1 MIARGIPESSLT
13 IVMAS
18 FAEKTLNQYSSSLK
32 SWWTYCENNNY
43 DVFNATSTEVISF
56 LTKKFEDGAGYS
68 TLNTHRSALSIIL
81 GSRITLDDSIHRFLR
96 GVYRLKPPQPKYAA
110 TWDTNDVLNYLC
122 NFYPYTDNITLEA
135 LSHKTISL
143 LAIASAQRMQT
154 LSLIKLKNICVKND
168 VILIKIPDFIKTSRP
183 GALQPLIRLPFIR
196 ENLSI
201 CPATVLQAYIEKT
214 STLRSSDAD
223 DHLFIS
229 VRKPHKKVC
238 SQTLS
243 HWVKKVL
250 ADSGI
255 DISVFGAHSTRHAS
269 TSAAHRLGVNL
280 EVVRKAAGWSN
291 SSNVFLK
298 YYNREVNSSVDNDF
312 AEVIF
317 NNL

>member
-1 MIARGIPESSLT
+1 MIARGIPESSLD
-13 IVMAS
+13 IIMSS
-18 FAEKTLNQYSSSLK
+18 FAEKTLNQYSCSLK
-32 SWWTYCENNNY
+32 SWWTYCENNSY
-43 DVFNATSTEVISF
+43 DAFNATSTQVISF
-56 LTKKFEDGAGYS
+56 LTMKFEEGAAYS
-68 TLNTHRSALSIIL
+68 SLNTHRPALSTIL
-81 GSRITLDDSIHRFLR
+81 GSKITLDDNIHRFLK
-96 GVYRLKPPQPKYAA
+96 GVYRLKPPTPKYAV
-110 TWDTNDVLNYLC
+110 TWDTNDVSNYVC
-122 NFYPYTDNITLEA
+122 EHYPYTDNITLEA

-154 LSLIKLKNICVKND
+154 LSFIKLKNICVKND
-168 VILIKIPDFIKTSRP
+168 MIVIKIPDLIKTSRP

-196 ENLSI
+196 ENPSI
-201 CPATVLQAYIEKT
+201 CPATVLQAYIDRT
-214 STLRSSDAD
+214 LTLRRDNVD

-229 VRKPHKKVC
+229 LRKPHKKVC

-250 ADSGI
+250 AASGI

-269 TSAAHRLGVNL
+269 TSAAHRLGINL

-298 YYNREVNSSVDNDF
+298 YYNREVVNPVNNDF